1 MEPIRDY
8 TMYAAFSGCLSSV
21 GSDGP
26 KNRAIIGAVDR
37 AGSGAAL
44 LVWSSGS
51 VPQHT

>member
-26 KNRAIIGAVDR
+26 KNRAIMELWIGLDPAPR
-37 AGSGAAL
+37 C
-44 LVWSSGS
+44 
-51 VPQHT
+51 